1 MLKRLT
7 TPWTVRAMLMA
18 VVAVASLRPLSAQ
31 SYAATLEAMTGQVS
45 ILQGAN
51 DPVST
56 AKSLLVNAEIKAGQ
70 MIVTGRDSY
79 AKFHLADGSTF
90 EVFENSRVQFHAD
103 FGWTYLLNIII
114 GHVKVFIDHSKG
126 PNSNSVTTPTAVI
139 SVRGTIFDI
148 VVEDD
153 DGTTLVTLDEG
164 WVHVRNQTAP
174 GPEDDLRKPGEW
186 VRVIR
191 GQGLMGKQTDPNGML
206 QKALRNAAD
215 VLRVMAQRPGGIPI
229 GGSGGGVGVGGPG
242 AAGVPG
248 AQGDKGKG
256 GAAPPPAPPSTNGH

>member
-18 VVAVASLRPLSAQ
+18 VVAVVFLRPLNAQ
-31 SYAATLEAMTGQVS
+31 FYAATLEAMTGQVS

-51 DPVST
+51 DPIST
-56 AKSLLVNAEIKAGQ
+56 AKALLVKADINAGQ
-70 MIVTGRDSY
+70 MVVTGPDSY
-79 AKFHLADGSTF
+79 AKFHMADGSTF
-90 EVFENSRVQFHAD
+90 EVFENSRVQFHPD
-103 FGWTYLLNIII
+103 FGFMYLLNIII
-114 GHVKVFIDHSKG
+114 GHVKVIIDHSKG
-126 PNSNSVTTPTAVI
+126 PNSNSVSTPTAVI

-153 DGTTLVTLDEG
+153 DGTTLVMVDEG

-186 VRVIR
+186 VRVFR
-191 GQGLMGKQTDPNGML
+191 GQGLMGKQTNPNGVL
-206 QKALRNAAD
+206 QKAMRMAED
-215 VLRVMAQRPGGIPI
+215 TLRVLAQRPGGIPV
-229 GGSGGGVGVGGPG
+229 GGGGVGSPG
-242 AAGVPG
+242 APG

-256 GAAPPPAPPSTNGH
+256 GAAPPPAPPPTNGH